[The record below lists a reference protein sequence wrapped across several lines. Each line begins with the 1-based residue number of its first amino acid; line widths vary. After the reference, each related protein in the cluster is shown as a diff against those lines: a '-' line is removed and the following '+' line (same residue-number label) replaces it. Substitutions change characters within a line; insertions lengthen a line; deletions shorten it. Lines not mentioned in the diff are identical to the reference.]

1 MLKNTLI
8 VLTAVVLIL
17 VGCGYAIYVNRAK
30 IISKVVDYTVQ
41 SITGA
46 SDNSAQKDGDS
57 SWVGALMGSGSDDM
71 KAAVLDAVAKRG
83 FGKADNQNNGSQKNT
98 LATMAEM
105 FMNGAIGEGNAD
117 IGQMAQALASTLQKK
132 SASFDETQTE
142 VRDINARDSKG
153 RTLLMNVCRVDVTP
167 KVIKMLL
174 KYGADINAVDD
185 NGRTAVMY
193 AGALNQNIE
202 VVQVLLDNGIKV
214 DAEDN
219 QGKKAY
225 DYATDPEIKELL
237 SSYTR

>member
-8 VLTAVVLIL
+8 VLTAVVLIF
-17 VGCGYAIYVNRAK
+17 VGCGYAVYVNRAK

-41 SITGA
+41 SITGV
-46 SDNSAQKDGDS
+46 SDSSAQKDEAS
-57 SWVGALMGSGSDDM
+57 SWVGALIGSESENM
-71 KAAVLDAVAKRG
+71 KAAVWEAVAKRG
-83 FGKADNQNNGSQKNT
+83 FGKTNTQNSNSQKNT

-132 SASFDETQTE
+132 SVSFDETQAN
-142 VRDINARDSKG
+142 VRDINACDNKG

-167 KVIKMLL
+167 KVVKMLL
-174 KYGADINAVDD
+174 RYGADINATDD
-185 NGRTAVMY
+185 NGRTALMY

-202 VVQVLLDNGIKV
+202 VVQVLLESGIKV
-214 DAEDN
+214 DAADN
-219 QGKKAY
+219 QGKTAY

-237 SSYTR
+237 SSYAK